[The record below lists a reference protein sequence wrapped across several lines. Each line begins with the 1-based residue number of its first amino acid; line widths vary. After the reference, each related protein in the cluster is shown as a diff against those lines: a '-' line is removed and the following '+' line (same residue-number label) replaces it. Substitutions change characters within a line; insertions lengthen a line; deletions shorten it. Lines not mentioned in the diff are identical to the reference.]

1 VLGLMAT
8 FLFFP
13 EGAFGPT
20 NNCAGIGSVLRQ
32 RGHRVVF
39 LIEESFA
46 GALAAK
52 GFEERLMRLTPAPE
66 TPETPGQFW
75 KDFVRDTSPIFRR
88 PTIEAL
94 AGFVEPT
101 FQALCDG
108 ARYVDTR
115 LREVLDEVNP
125 DVVVEDNVVAFPAI
139 LASGRPW
146 VRIMSCNPL
155 ELPDPDLPPVFS
167 GYPTAD
173 RSDWGEFRM
182 EADRVLGP
190 LQAEFDQTCRDLGA
204 PGLPVGEF
212 IHGSDWL
219 NLALYPAELDYSR
232 SQPLP
237 QTWHS
242 LQASVRDPDL
252 PWSVPADLGDPDAP
266 LVYLSLGSLGSADL
280 PLMRQLVDALSQTRC
295 RVVVSKGPL
304 HDQLE
309 LPDSMVGAEYLPQIS
324 VLPKVDVVIT
334 HGGNNTITECLFF
347 GKPMVVLP
355 LFWDQPDNA
364 QRIAET
370 GFGVRL
376 PTYEAGPD
384 ELSAAIDT
392 VLSPDVQARLAATS
406 QRLRSTPG
414 TSQAADL
421 LEKLAFEGQRKVRS

>member
-1 VLGLMAT
+1 MAT

-20 NNCAGIGSVLRQ
+20 NNCAGIATVLQQ

-46 GALAAK
+46 GTLQAK
-52 GFEERLMRLTPAPE
+52 GFEERLMRLTPPSDL
-66 TPETPGQFW
+66 PETPGQFW
-75 KDFVRDTSPIFRR
+75 KDFVRDTSPVFRR

-94 AGFVEPT
+94 AGFIEPT
-101 FQALCDG
+101 FRALCDG
-108 ARYVDTR
+108 ARYVDAR

-125 DVVVEDNVVAFPAI
+125 DVVVEDNVVSFPAI

-155 ELPDPDLPPVFS
+155 ELPDANLPPAYS
-167 GYPTAD
+167 GYPTPDQSLWAD
-173 RSDWGEFRM
+173 YRA
-182 EADRVLGP
+182 EAKRTLGP
-190 LQAEFDQTCRDLGA
+190 LHAEFDQIGRDLGA
-204 PGLPVGEF
+204 PSLPPGEF
-212 IHGSDWL
+212 IHRSESL
-219 NLALYPAELDYSR
+219 NLALYPEELDYPR

-237 QTWHS
+237 ATWHS
-242 LQASVRDPDL
+242 LQASVREPDMA
-252 PWSVPADLGDPDAP
+252 WSVPADLGDPATP

-280 PLMRQLVDALSQTRC
+280 PLMRQLVDALAQTAC

-304 HDQLE
+304 HDQLD
-309 LPDSMVGAEYLPQIS
+309 LPDGMVGEEYLPQIA
-324 VLPKVDVVIT
+324 VLPQVDVVIT
-334 HGGNNTITECLFF
+334 HGGNNTVTECLFF

-384 ELSAAIDT
+384 ELGAAIEAAIRAPGR
-392 VLSPDVQARLAATS
+392 SARLAAIS
-406 QRLRSTPG
+406 GRLQATPG
-414 TSQAADL
+414 TWQAADL
-421 LEKLAFEGQRKVRS
+421 LEELIGKERTVDS